1 MASEKKIYTTED
13 VAQHNKES
21 DCWIIVG
28 NEKNGGPK
36 VYDVSKYLNDHPGGP
51 EIIMDFAG
59 KDADA
64 MFEDIGHSS
73 TARQQLAK
81 LYIGDLKFD
90 EAAAKAAAKKKADEV
105 QSRGG
110 LNPFAVLL
118 LLVAIAVGY
127 YFSQQ
132 K

>member
-1 MASEKKIYTTED
+1 MSAEKKIYTTEE
-13 VAQHNKES
+13 VAVHNKDS

-28 NEKNGGPK
+28 NEKNGGQK

-51 EIIMDFAG
+51 EIILDFAG

-64 MFEDIGHSS
+64 MFEDIGHSA

-90 EAAAKAAAKKKADEV
+90 AEAAKAAATKKAEEV

-118 LLVAIAVGY
+118 LLVAIAAGY